1 MSSQPNGSP
10 PPYESEPEYDIV
22 PQAAYSYY
30 ADDEIQHFY
39 RWNSP
44 PGIIKIMAVI
54 CIILCVGVFVCVAST
69 LAWDTSGSATGFSGG
84 YGGGYGGGYSGGY
97 GGGSGTSFGGGFG
110 GGSFA
115 YGILGSQNDPRQAKA
130 FMITMAVITFIT
142 LMAIFI
148 IILSYQHWSQ
158 SRKFYLIV
166 IIITAILGLFMLVA
180 TIVYLVAVNPMAQTS
195 GSVQYYQVQS
205 LCAQYQ
211 GPQPSDLMINQ
222 YLYHYCVVDPQ
233 EAVAIVFGFLI
244 IACLIIILVF
254 AVKTRKQ
261 INAYGKG
268 NILWRREKPVEDP
281 NAPPDIEDWVNN
293 VSGDPELVNSEF
305 PEKFGGSREHL
316 DDNSTNYVKPPDS
329 FLGVEHHLPVRS
341 TVPYYSSSDMGSS
354 ASKPKKK
361 RAGRPRRTDGND
373 YDTDYA
379 SSGDELDDEDF
390 SSEFPPIA
398 DDHERENYKSEF
410 DRNHQVYK
418 SLQAELDEINKRLA
432 EVDRELD
439 ELQEGTPQYLDA
451 LDEYDA
457 LKDKKRSNDYRMKKK
472 RCKDLKAKLSHI
484 KRMVSDYDSTR

>member
-1 MSSQPNGSP
+1 MFLFLKIFNLTTHS
-10 PPYESEPEYDIV
+10 DIV

-233 EAVAIVFGFLI
+233 E
-244 IACLIIILVF
+244 
-254 AVKTRKQ
+254 
-261 INAYGKG
+261 
-268 NILWRREKPVEDP
+268 
-281 NAPPDIEDWVNN
+281 
-293 VSGDPELVNSEF
+293 VSTL
-305 PEKFGGSREHL
+305 
-316 DDNSTNYVKPPDS
+316 
-329 FLGVEHHLPVRS
+329 LGCS
-341 TVPYYSSSDMGSS
+341 
-354 ASKPKKK
+354 
-361 RAGRPRRTDGND
+361 
-373 YDTDYA
+373 
-379 SSGDELDDEDF
+379 F
-390 SSEFPPIA
+390 SSCRMNQMFPNEA
-398 DDHERENYKSEF
+398 F
-410 DRNHQVYK
+410 
-418 SLQAELDEINKRLA
+418 
-432 EVDRELD
+432 
-439 ELQEGTPQYLDA
+439 
-451 LDEYDA
+451 
-457 LKDKKRSNDYRMKKK
+457 
-472 RCKDLKAKLSHI
+472 I
-484 KRMVSDYDSTR
+484 KF